1 MSDEMA
7 KVLEQGLRA
16 AGLPEEKIEATLAA
30 HRFTM
35 ARFAASA
42 AKVRDPKLRREI
54 LAFTGA
60 ADPEP
65 DTDPKPDMEPDTD
78 SHPEAKH

>member
-7 KVLEQGLRA
+7 KILEQGLRA
-16 AGLPEEKIEATLAA
+16 AGMTEEKIEATLAA

-42 AKVRDPKLRREI
+42 AEVHDPKLRREVQ
-54 LAFTGA
+54 AFAGA
-60 ADPEP
+60 AEPES
-65 DTDPKPDMEPDTD
+65 DTD
-78 SHPEAKH
+78 SCPESSENLSETK